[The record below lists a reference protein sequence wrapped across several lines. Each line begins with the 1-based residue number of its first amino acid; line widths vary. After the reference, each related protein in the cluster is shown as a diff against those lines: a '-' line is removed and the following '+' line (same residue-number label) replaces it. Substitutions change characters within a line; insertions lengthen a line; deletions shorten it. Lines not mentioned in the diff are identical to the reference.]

1 MRFSRLAAGTVS
13 AALLGLTPIAIAA
26 PSHATDNL
34 TTTTVA
40 TPSATEVVFGDKI
53 STISVDIDASDGFGA
68 RNGNATL
75 YALEAGAAAFVPVA
89 MTANASASFYDV
101 KPKTTTTYKVVYS
114 GYAATQTYEDNYAA
128 SESAPFTVGVRR
140 KITNP
145 RSGFVLKGKVTPD
158 YAKKKIV
165 IKVSKKAKKGYK
177 KFKTIK
183 TDRRG
188 KYRVALPKRR
198 GTWYWSVAVKAD
210 SKYLANGYVWRTLV
224 S

>member
-40 TPSATEVVFGDKI
+40 TPSATEVVFGDEV
-53 STISVDIDASDGFGA
+53 SVSVDIDAS
-68 RNGNATL
+68 NGSAPSNGTATL
-75 YALEAGAAAFVPVA
+75 YALEVGSAAYVPVA
-89 MTANASASFYDV
+89 TSANVFASFLDV
-101 KPKTTTTYKVVYS
+101 KPKMTTSYKVVYT
-114 GYAATQTYEDNYAA
+114 GYTATTTSENNYTP
-128 SESAPFTVGVRR
+128 SESAPFTVSVAR

-145 RSGFVLKGKVTPD
+145 DSGFVLKGKVTPD
-158 YAKKKIV
+158 YAKKRIV
-165 IKVSKKAKKGYK
+165 IQVSKKVNKAYK
-177 KFKTIK
+177 RFATIK

-188 KYRVALPKRR
+188 KYRITLPKRR
-198 GTWYWSVAVKAD
+198 GTWYWSVSVRAD
-210 SKYLANGYVWRTLV
+210 SKYLGNGYVWRTLV